1 MIAGILK
8 DSPMWIKTTMAS
20 WIGTA
25 TGFSLSLSGFEAELR
40 AWGMIIGSIV
50 IPSLALIQNRVLIFH
65 IYITLRKLDK
75 DEK

>member
-50 IPSLALIQNRVLIFH
+50 IPSLALIFH